1 MFSLSCGRPKNTRI
15 FEEEYVVN
23 KILARRV
30 VRQRTD
36 YLIAWEG
43 YDQDGDTFE
52 PKEHLPLAL
61 IVAFD
66 AYMATLPS
74 SFDIVLRQLRDG
86 FARKLLESNG
96 PMFGVEIEVEM
107 AALPEYADALLA
119 VPRQAQVVACAA
131 PSALLAEVR
140 LLPHPRS
147 SRCDSPPPP
156 PNPHRLPCLSRAL
169 EPHDSR
175 GARLLPQ
182 LARSG
187 ASPRRTYAAP
197 PACSGGTASA
207 RARVRRAW

>member
-1 MFSLSCGRPKNTRI
+1 M
-15 FEEEYVVN
+15 VN

-43 YDQDGDTFE
+43 YDEDGDTFE
-52 PKEHLPLAL
+52 PKEHLPRAL

-66 AYMATLPS
+66 AYMATLPP

>member
-1 MFSLSCGRPKNTRI
+1 M
-15 FEEEYVVN
+15 VN

-43 YDQDGDTFE
+43 YDEDGDTFE
-52 PKEHLPLAL
+52 PKEHLPRAL

-66 AYMATLPS
+66 RYMATLPP

-119 VPRQAQVVACAA
+119 GAAACGVGWPTTTPSVRTRRRLDGRSSSGSLPWTSCAA
-131 PSALLAEVR
+131 RSASPSGPV
-140 LLPHPRS
+140 S
-147 SRCDSPPPP
+147 SSPPP
-156 PNPHRLPCLSRAL
+156 A
-169 EPHDSR
+169 
-175 GARLLPQ
+175 
-182 LARSG
+182 
-187 ASPRRTYAAP
+187 
-197 PACSGGTASA
+197 ASA
-207 RARVRRAW
+207 YSSPVEAPVGSLPRLAIVG